1 MTKEIGENT
10 IVFYDSIKNL
20 PNARKFLASSYQ
32 LWSSNVGTE
41 MQKVRANMVKAIEH
55 IAYDKKQDAITLIQ
69 NADMGIESILS
80 QEDFELKELC
90 CYIKSINERLIN
102 FELFSKDVDEMA
114 SFINSTGISISEVED
129 LLENIKKK

>member
-114 SFINSTGISISEVED
+114 SFINSTGISISEVEE